1 MIRNGVKEREIKIN
15 RRMVTAL
22 TEMKGSVGLGKIE
35 RKDSKYQIFI
45 IIPPQKHFH
54 LYTYQLFSF
63 GENKNKTLLF

>member
-1 MIRNGVKEREIKIN
+1 
-15 RRMVTAL
+15 MVTAL